1 MTVKRIAMRLAGA
14 ALAAAMVG
22 GCALEGPPKTSIRNH
37 VKPCWPTDRFTPR
50 LPVVTV
56 EAIVDGSGVVRS
68 VRPIDEPVSRPIRYK
83 AAVRRAIQAF
93 EDPACQPLPGKWVEG
108 DVVIMTFDPARL
120 Y

>member
-1 MTVKRIAMRLAGA
+1 MTAKRIAIRAAGA
-14 ALAAAMVG
+14 AMAAAALL

-37 VKPCWPTDRFTPR
+37 VKPCWPTDGVTPR

-56 EAIVDGSGVVRS
+56 EATIGANGVVRS

-83 AAVRRAIQAF
+83 AAVRRATQAF
-93 EDPACQPLPGKWVEG
+93 EDPACQPLPGNWVEG